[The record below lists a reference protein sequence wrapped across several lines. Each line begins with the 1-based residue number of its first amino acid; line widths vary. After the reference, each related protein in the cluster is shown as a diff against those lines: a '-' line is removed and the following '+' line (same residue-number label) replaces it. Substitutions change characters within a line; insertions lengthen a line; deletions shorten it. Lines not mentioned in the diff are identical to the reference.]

1 MENSRRSFEWWVR
14 SGVMQGQ
21 ITMFEDDENAEK

>member
-1 MENSRRSFEWWVR
+1 MKTAEEVFEWWIR
-14 SGVMQGQ
+14 SGVMEGQ